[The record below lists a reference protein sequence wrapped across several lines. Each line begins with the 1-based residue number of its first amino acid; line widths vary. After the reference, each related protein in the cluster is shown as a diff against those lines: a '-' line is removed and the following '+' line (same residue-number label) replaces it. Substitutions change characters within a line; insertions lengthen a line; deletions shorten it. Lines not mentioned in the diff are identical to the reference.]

1 MKVYL
6 IDTERSEMCLS
17 WKSLQLS
24 RLLSLSLCCFRYDGI
39 RHICWNSLTS
49 WRKDQQ

>member
-24 RLLSLSLCCFRYDGI
+24 RLLSFEFMLF
-39 RHICWNSLTS
+39 
-49 WRKDQQ
+49 QV